1 MPEGGT
7 CLLIG
12 NSRWHWATRTASGWR
27 FDHTN
32 PEPARLDGIDL
43 TRWAAV
49 GAVPD
54 HGALTGSNQLD
65 LTHVPLQ
72 GMPPWLGVDRALAG
86 WAAWRAAAPVPSGS
100 GVIVAD
106 AGTVLSLTLVTADGG
121 FAGGQL
127 AAGLRLQLTA
137 MAAGTRDLPP
147 TDGLDP
153 WPDHVFPQ
161 DTLAAMQQG
170 CFHALLGVLLEAQ
183 RHCDWP
189 LWICGGDAPLLVN
202 ALEQRGSAAVHA
214 PDLVM
219 QGMVGLLS

>member
-27 FDHTN
+27 FDHTI
-32 PEPARLDGIDL
+32 PDPARLDGIDL

-137 MAAGTRDLPP
+137 MATGTRDLPP
-147 TDGLDP
+147 TDRLDP
-153 WPDHVFPQ
+153 WPDQLFPQ
-161 DTLAAMQQG
+161 ETLAAMQQG
-170 CFHALLGVLLEAQ
+170 CLHALLGVLLEAQ

-189 LWICGGDAPLLVN
+189 LWICGGDAPLLVK
-202 ALEQRGSAAVHA
+202 ALEQRGVVVVHA